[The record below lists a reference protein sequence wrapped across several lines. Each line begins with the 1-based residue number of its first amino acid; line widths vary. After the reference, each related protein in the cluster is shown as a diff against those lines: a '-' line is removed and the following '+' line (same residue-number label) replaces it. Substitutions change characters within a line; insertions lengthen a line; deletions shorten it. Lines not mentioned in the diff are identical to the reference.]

1 MWGSCFSWDTST
13 FLTHTSPWLR
23 HHHHYHHCHHH
34 HLRELFYDRNPGD
47 ARVKV
52 GSERQAA
59 SRRAGPTEAAAE
71 IGYTTIWNLSAGT
84 LQIWP
89 CYMGIY
95 SDKALPE
102 LFYDLFLARTGSRR
116 EGAGGGWD
124 GSRTRPETAD
134 LFWKKNMKYVLL

>member
-1 MWGSCFSWDTST
+1 M
-13 FLTHTSPWLR
+13 
-23 HHHHYHHCHHH
+23 
-34 HLRELFYDRNPGD
+34 
-47 ARVKV
+47 KV

-59 SRRAGPTEAAAE
+59 SRRRRLNSAVAE

-116 EGAGGGWD
+116 EGGGEVGT
-124 GSRTRPETAD
+124 GPEP
-134 LFWKKNMKYVLL
+134 VPRLLICFGRRI

>member
-1 MWGSCFSWDTST
+1 MIYIYIYTYLFM
-13 FLTHTSPWLR
+13 
-23 HHHHYHHCHHH
+23 YIN
-34 HLRELFYDRNPGD
+34 LRELFYDRNPGD

-59 SRRAGPTEAAAE
+59 SSPNSPNVAVIE

-116 EGAGGGWD
+116 ERGGRLGRVPNP
-124 GSRTRPETAD
+124 SRGC
-134 LFWKKNMKYVLL
+134 

>member
-1 MWGSCFSWDTST
+1 M
-13 FLTHTSPWLR
+13 
-23 HHHHYHHCHHH
+23 
-34 HLRELFYDRNPGD
+34 FYDRNPGD

-59 SRRAGPTEAAAE
+59 SSPHAPNLASVE
-71 IGYTTIWNLSAGT
+71 IGYTTIANLSAGT

-102 LFYDLFLARTGSRR
+102 LLYDLFLARTGSRR
-116 EGAGGGWD
+116 EGGGEVGT
-124 GSRTRPETAD
+124 GPEP
-134 LFWKKNMKYVLL
+134 VPRLLICFGRRI

>member
-1 MWGSCFSWDTST
+1 M
-13 FLTHTSPWLR
+13 
-23 HHHHYHHCHHH
+23 
-34 HLRELFYDRNPGD
+34 
-47 ARVKV
+47 KV

-59 SRRAGPTEAAAE
+59 TSPQTPSYAAVE

-116 EGAGGGWD
+116 EGVGD
-124 GSRTRPETAD
+124 GSRTRPGTAD
-134 LFWKKNMKYVLL
+134 LFWKKKIAENPRKSKKIVGNRRKS

>member
-1 MWGSCFSWDTST
+1 M
-13 FLTHTSPWLR
+13 
-23 HHHHYHHCHHH
+23 
-34 HLRELFYDRNPGD
+34 
-47 ARVKV
+47 KV

-59 SRRAGPTEAAAE
+59 SSPEAPNYAVGE
-71 IGYTTIWNLSAGT
+71 IGYTTIANLRGGT

-116 EGAGGGWD
+116 EGGGRLGRVPNP
-124 GSRTRPETAD
+124 SRD
-134 LFWKKNMKYVLL
+134 C